1 MILRRNWEVYLQQII
16 DEELANQE
24 QENQK
29 EWRTDDGEQV
39 DELYLTR
46 PSPISFNSDNGDVF
60 PTMADAYAINN
71 KQSVFDSQAI
81 FHTDSMEVEEKS
93 VDTTDM

>member
-1 MILRRNWEVYLQQII
+1 MIIGSNWELYLQQLI
-16 DEELANQE
+16 DEELDKEE
-24 QENQK
+24 QDKNK
-29 EWRTDDGEQV
+29 EWQVDDGEQV

-46 PSPISFNSDNGDVF
+46 PTPVSFNADNGDVF
-60 PTMADAYAINN
+60 PAMADAYAINN

-93 VDTTDM
+93 VDTTDL